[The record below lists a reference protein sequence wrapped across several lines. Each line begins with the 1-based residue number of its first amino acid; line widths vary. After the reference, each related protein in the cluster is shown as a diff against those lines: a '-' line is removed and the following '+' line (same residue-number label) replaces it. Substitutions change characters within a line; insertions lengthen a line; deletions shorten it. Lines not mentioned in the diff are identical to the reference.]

1 MSYYPKQTI
10 LDISKD
16 FKETLALS
24 EKIDLKYSRRFRG
37 IYEAILRLFAP
48 LM

>member
-1 MSYYPKQTI
+1 MVTQKSVIK
-10 LDISKD
+10 DISKD

-24 EKIDLKYSRRFRG
+24 QKVTLKDSRRFRG
-37 IYEAILRLFAP
+37 IYEAFLRLFAP